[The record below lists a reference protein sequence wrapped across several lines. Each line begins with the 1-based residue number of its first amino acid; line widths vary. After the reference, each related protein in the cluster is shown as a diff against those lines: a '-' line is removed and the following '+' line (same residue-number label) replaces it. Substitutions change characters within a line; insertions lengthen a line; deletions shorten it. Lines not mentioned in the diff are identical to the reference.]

1 MVNGKGKFALWLT
14 PETKELVKQLYR
26 EDECKSQS
34 EYIEKAVQFYSG
46 YVQTRNAGDYLPDV
60 LSALIDEIM
69 TGFGN
74 RIGSLLFRN
83 AVELNVMNHI
93 LAADTDMDIP
103 TYERLRGLSVREV
116 KAANGKVSFKDAL
129 KFQRTV

>member
-1 MVNGKGKFALWLT
+1 MVDGKEKFALWLT
-14 PETKELVKQLYR
+14 PESKELVKQLYR
-26 EDECKSQS
+26 KDNCKSQS

-46 YVQTRNAGDYLPDV
+46 YVQTKNAGDYLPEV

-74 RIGSLLFRN
+74 RIGSLLFRH
-83 AVELNVMNHI
+83 AVEQNVMNHI
-93 LAADTDMDIP
+93 LAADTDMDVA

-116 KAANGKVSFKDAL
+116 KAVNGKVSFKDAM
-129 KFQRTV
+129 KFQKTI

>member
-1 MVNGKGKFALWLT
+1 MVKGKEKFALWLT
-14 PETKELVKQLYR
+14 PETKELVKQLHR

-116 KAANGKVSFKDAL
+116 KAVNGKVSFKDAL
-129 KFQRTV
+129 KFQKTI

>member
-1 MVNGKGKFALWLT
+1 MVNGKEKFALWLT

-26 EDECKSQS
+26 EDNCKSQS

-46 YVQTRNAGDYLPDV
+46 YVKTRDAGDYLPEV

-74 RIGSLLFRN
+74 RIGSLLFRH
-83 AVELNVMNHI
+83 AVEQNVMNHI

-116 KAANGKVSFKDAL
+116 KAVNGKVSFKDAL
-129 KFQRTV
+129 KFQKTV

>member
-1 MVNGKGKFALWLT
+1 MVDGKEKFALWLT
-14 PETKELVKQLYR
+14 PETKKLVKQLYR
-26 EDECKSQS
+26 EDNCKSQS

-46 YVQTRNAGDYLPDV
+46 YVQTKNAGDYLPEV

-74 RIGSLLFRN
+74 RIGSLLFRH
-83 AVELNVMNHI
+83 AVEQNVMNHI

-116 KAANGKVSFKDAL
+116 KAVNGKVSFKDAL

>member
-1 MVNGKGKFALWLT
+1 MVDGKEKFALWLT
-14 PETKELVKQLYR
+14 PESKELVKQLYR
-26 EDECKSQS
+26 KDNCKSQS

-46 YVQTRNAGDYLPDV
+46 YVQTKNAGDYLPEV

-74 RIGSLLFRN
+74 RIGSLLFRH
-83 AVELNVMNHI
+83 AVEQNVMNHI

-116 KAANGKVSFKDAL
+116 KAVNGKVSFKDAL
-129 KFQRTV
+129 KFQKTI

>member
-1 MVNGKGKFALWLT
+1 MVNGKEKFALWLT

-26 EDECKSQS
+26 EDNCKSQS
-34 EYIEKAVQFYSG
+34 EYIEKVVQFYSG
-46 YVQTRNAGDYLPDV
+46 YVQTKNAGDYLPEV

-74 RIGSLLFRN
+74 RIGSLLFRH
-83 AVELNVMNHI
+83 AVEQNVMNHI

-103 TYERLRGLSVREV
+103 TYERLRGLNVREV
-116 KAANGKVSFKDAL
+116 KAVNGKVSFKDAL
-129 KFQRTV
+129 KFQRTI

>member
-1 MVNGKGKFALWLT
+1 MVTGKEKFALWLT

-26 EDECKSQS
+26 EDNCKSQS
-34 EYIEKAVQFYSG
+34 EYIEKAIQFYSG
-46 YVQTRNAGDYLPDV
+46 YVQTKNAGDYLPEV

-69 TGFGN
+69 TCFGN
-74 RIGSLLFRN
+74 RIGSLLFRH
-83 AVELNVMNHI
+83 AVEQNVMNHI

-116 KAANGKVSFKDAL
+116 KAVNGKVSFKDAL
-129 KFQRTV
+129 KFQRTI